1 MNEKSM
7 TRLGD
12 AIFEDID
19 DNDFLNVLY
28 DHMLYNYAIHKLHL
42 EGFQQPRQ
50 VDVGAALRFADLL
63 SKSTHPKK
71 ADDHKMWAQAIIT
84 LLLELEPNNEGVK
97 YYAGSVLTGIG
108 NFRGTEI
115 AKTMY
120 HSKYAEP
127 SLQEKAFAAFMDEY
141 LSVPAEEGKKWLQK
155 ELKDLKD
162 DSYNEILGEPV
173 NDQQGMKELSI
184 FSQEKTPPM
193 LIVEVPVKEP
203 WQVIAW
209 FPFGNWNACPEKKD
223 LVNVCKYWYEKYGA
237 VPSLITYDTLE
248 MTVSKPVSNNQSL
261 ELAEEQYAFCTDI
274 VSQGVG
280 YVNTLADCLRKST
293 VWYFWWD

>member
-1 MNEKSM
+1 MTNFNFKANFTLCAILVASTTLQSCKNSNNTQILTDELIKKDIMKNDSEKDNTELVAKFKEIADCKCTYYPPTSGSEFL
-7 TRLGD
+7 RHYNS
-12 AIFEDID
+12 AI
-19 DNDFLNVLY
+19 
-28 DHMLYNYAIHKLHL
+28 ARGKQ
-42 EGFQQPRQ
+42 EGFVP
-50 VDVGAALRFADLL
+50 LL
-63 SKSTHPKK
+63 VYVNDILYTAISSELGMEDENKIDIQTIRSTRKK
-71 ADDHKMWAQAIIT
+71 
-84 LLLELEPNNEGVK
+84 L
-97 YYAGSVLTGIG
+97 
-108 NFRGTEI
+108 I
-115 AKTMY
+115 AEA
-120 HSKYAEP
+120 S
-127 SLQEKAFAAFMDEY
+127 
-141 LSVPAEEGKKWLQK
+141 AEEGKKWLQK